1 MHELNA
7 IKGQLLT
14 LRRAITPQREA
25 VNTVIRDDNELV
37 SQTVRVFLRDT
48 YDHIVQT
55 SEAVETARELVN
67 GLMNTYLSV
76 VSNRTNDV
84 MKVLTFMVGI
94 YGMNFEHMPE
104 LHVKW
109 AYPLLLGGMGLTAVG
124 MVVYFW
130 RKGWIGRRR

>member
-1 MHELNA
+1 LHELNA